1 MFVLFSLFFFKQKTA
16 YEMRISDWSSDVC
29 SSDLVWRCIPR
40 CAAAMNAV
48 AQSPQTS
55 ADERIAAALVAR
67 GRLKDAD
74 LGRARKLLAE
84 SDDSLTGLLGRLGL
98 VSERDLAD
106 AVSEVLALPLVAA
119 RDCPDAP
126 PPSIQLSTRFLKEHA
141 ICPVGEGEGWVEIVA
156 AEPQDGY
163 AAQAVAMATGRT
175 VRGQNGRAACREREW
190 QEV

>member
-84 SDDSLTGLLGRLGL
+84 SDDSLTGLLGRPGL

-141 ICPVGEGEGWVEIVA
+141 ICPVGEGEGALVSA
-156 AEPQDGY
+156 ASGTLLTTLEPLDPLYIHFSQY
-163 AAQAVAMATGRT
+163 SP
-175 VRGQNGRAACREREW
+175 NLLLGRASSRER
-190 QEV
+190 